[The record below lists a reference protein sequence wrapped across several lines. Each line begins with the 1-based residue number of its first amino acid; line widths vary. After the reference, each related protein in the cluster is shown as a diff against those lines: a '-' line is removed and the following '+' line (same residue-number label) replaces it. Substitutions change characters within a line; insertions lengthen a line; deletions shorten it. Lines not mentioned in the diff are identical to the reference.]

1 MVNGLFIG
9 GLYALMAAGLTI
21 IFGVMRVINVA
32 HGEFLML
39 GAYAAYWL
47 FALYGLHPL
56 VSLPVA
62 MVLLFVFGLFTQRFL
77 IRRVVEAPELAS
89 LLLCF
94 GLSILI
100 VNLALYFWRAD
111 YRSVPVLS
119 GSLPLWGLSL
129 SRARLVAFVVALA
142 LSLAMFAFLKF
153 TRLGKAVRAVSQN
166 REAALTCSI
175 DVRKIDMISF
185 GLGAGLVAAAGVLFS
200 FIQTT
205 YPAMG
210 GVYTLKSF
218 FVIVLGGMGNFAG
231 ALVGGI
237 ILGLIEALSTIVIS
251 PQAAEA
257 LMYLLLIV
265 ILLIRPAGLLGVKTR
280 AG

>member
-21 IFGVMRVINVA
+21 IFGVMRVINIA

-47 FALYGLHPL
+47 FDLYGLHPL

-62 MVLLFVFGLFTQRFL
+62 MALLFLFGLFTQRFL
-77 IRRVVEAPELAS
+77 IRRVVGAPELVS

-100 VNLALYFWRAD
+100 INLALYFWRAD

-119 GSLPLWGLSL
+119 GSLPFFGLSL
-129 SRARLVAFVVALA
+129 SRSRLVAFGVALA
-142 LSLAMFAFLKF
+142 LSLAMFLFLKL

-205 YPAMG
+205 YPSMG

-231 ALVGGI
+231 AFVGGL

-265 ILLIRPAGLLGVKTR
+265 ILLVRPAGLFGVKAR